1 MSLLYTQSW
10 GGSEVFQR
18 AEAWARPLSPEV
30 FMSCHSS
37 LSSPFYSHPMR
48 QPVRVVKYSKAA
60 HSPSLLTLFSGSL
73 VPSVDVLGLALETLQ
88 DLAAADPQIV
98 AIPHF
103 LFPPGSD
110 NLGIVYF

>member
-1 MSLLYTQSW
+1 MGSAFKPGSLHVLSQQPRFSLLLT
-10 GGSEVFQR
+10 
-18 AEAWARPLSPEV
+18 P
-30 FMSCHSS
+30 H
-37 LSSPFYSHPMR
+37 
-48 QPVRVVKYSKAA
+48 VRVVKYSKAA

-110 NLGIVYF
+110 NLCIVYF